1 MPPDSRVA
9 VNCKFYFKIPGREVV
24 QNSLPFLF
32 CQNDT
37 KSLDENSRWLLTLP
51 SIFHKKRK
59 YMKTGTR
66 LQLSTM
72 MFLNFFIWGAWFV
85 TMGTYLTKE
94 LGASG
99 TETGIAYGT
108 QSWGAILAPFIIGL
122 IADRFFAAQ
131 KILGVLHLVGAALM
145 WYISSAPG
153 FSQFF
158 PALLVYMI
166 CYMPTLALVNSISFK
181 QMSNPEKEFPSI
193 RVLGTIGWIVA
204 GLIIGWL
211 AWEKT
216 GTLELTFKMTSVASL
231 VLGVFSFMLPNT
243 PPPKAG
249 QKVTVGDI
257 VGLDSL
263 SMLKN
268 PSYLIFFL
276 ASVAICIPLAFY
288 YSFANPF
295 LNELG
300 VNAAASKQS
309 LGQVSEVL
317 FMILMPFLFV
327 RWGVKKM
334 LLFGMAAWVLR
345 YVCFAYGDN
354 GSGLWMLFVG
364 ILLHGI
370 CYDFFFVT
378 GQIYTDTFAGEKF
391 KSAAQGLI
399 TLATYGIGMLIGY
412 SISGIVAD
420 KYKISDTAHNW
431 TSIWLVPAVIAG
443 VVLLI
448 FALMFKDKKTNA

>member
-1 MPPDSRVA
+1 M
-9 VNCKFYFKIPGREVV
+9 K
-24 QNSLPFLF
+24 
-32 CQNDT
+32 
-37 KSLDENSRWLLTLP
+37 LT
-51 SIFHKKRK
+51 
-59 YMKTGTR
+59 TR
-66 LQLSTM
+66 MQLSSM

-85 TMGTYLTKE
+85 TMGTYLGSE
-94 LGASG
+94 LKASG
-99 TETGIAYGT
+99 TEIGIAYGT

-153 FSQFF
+153 FEQFF

-166 CYMPTLALVNSISFK
+166 CYMPTLALVNSISFR
-181 QMSNPEKEFPSI
+181 QMTDPEKEFPSI
-193 RVLGTIGWIVA
+193 RVMGTIGWIVA
-204 GLIIGWL
+204 GVIIGWL

-216 GTLELTFKMTSVASL
+216 ASLELTFKMTSIASL
-231 VLGVFSFMLPNT
+231 VLGALSFMLPNT
-243 PPPKAG
+243 PPPKVG
-249 QKVTVGDI
+249 QTVSIGDI
-257 VGLDSL
+257 IGLDSL

-268 PSYLIFFL
+268 PSYLIFFI

-300 VNAAASKQS
+300 VDAAASKQS
-309 LGQVSEVL
+309 WGQVSEIL
-317 FMILMPFLFV
+317 FMLIMPLLFV

-334 LLFGMAAWVLR
+334 LLVGMAAWLLR
-345 YVCFAYGDN
+345 YVFFAYGDN
-354 GSGLWMLFVG
+354 DSGFWMLMLG

-378 GQIYTDTFAGEKF
+378 GQIYTDKFAGEKF

-399 TLATYGIGMLIGY
+399 TLATYGVGMLIGY
-412 SISGIVAD
+412 SISGMVAD
-420 KYKISDTAHNW
+420 ANKTGETAHDW
-431 TSIWLVPAVIAG
+431 TSIWLVPAAIAG
-443 VVLLI
+443 VVLVV